1 MGFADD
7 FRQLLLKIQEEE
19 GSQLRAAQKLGVS
32 NGAFSSW
39 LSGARGKGH
48 TALFTALDRAG
59 ARLVFPGQNLSSEDG
74 GADLA
79 GENARLRK
87 DLERR
92 ERLLLFQSGRI
103 AELREQ
109 LSRRKGK
116 DGGKKTQVE
125 KARRLMNQK
134 RPRRRARQ
142 RGFSFCPGTA
152 GRI

>member
-1 MGFADD
+1 MAPFPRGFP
-7 FRQLLLKIQEEE
+7 E
-19 GSQLRAAQKLGVS
+19 RA
-32 NGAFSSW
+32 
-39 LSGARGKGH
+39 GKDI
-48 TALFTALDRAG
+48 LFTALDRAG

-116 DGGKKTQVE
+116 DGGKKR
-125 KARRLMNQK
+125 KSK
-134 RPRRRARQ
+134 KHDD
-142 RGFSFCPGTA
+142 
-152 GRI
+152 

>member
-74 GADLA
+74 GAISPAKTPGSERIWSA
-79 GENARLRK
+79 GSASC
-87 DLERR
+87 
-92 ERLLLFQSGRI
+92 F
-103 AELREQ
+103 
-109 LSRRKGK
+109 SR
-116 DGGKKTQVE
+116 
-125 KARRLMNQK
+125 
-134 RPRRRARQ
+134 
-142 RGFSFCPGTA
+142 A
-152 GRI
+152 GASPN

>member
-59 ARLVFPGQNLSSEDG
+59 ARLVFPD
-74 GADLA
+74 
-79 GENARLRK
+79 
-87 DLERR
+87 
-92 ERLLLFQSGRI
+92 RI
-103 AELREQ
+103 
-109 LSRRKGK
+109 
-116 DGGKKTQVE
+116 
-125 KARRLMNQK
+125 
-134 RPRRRARQ
+134 
-142 RGFSFCPGTA
+142 
-152 GRI
+152 

>member
-109 LSRRKGK
+109 LSRRKG
-116 DGGKKTQVE
+116 
-125 KARRLMNQK
+125 
-134 RPRRRARQ
+134 
-142 RGFSFCPGTA
+142 
-152 GRI
+152 

>member
-74 GADLA
+74 GVDLV

-116 DGGKKTQVE
+116 DGGKKR
-125 KARRLMNQK
+125 KSK
-134 RPRRRARQ
+134 KHDD
-142 RGFSFCPGTA
+142 
-152 GRI
+152 

>member
-39 LSGARGKGH
+39 LS
-48 TALFTALDRAG
+48 ALFTALDRAG

-116 DGGKKTQVE
+116 DGGKKR
-125 KARRLMNQK
+125 KSK
-134 RPRRRARQ
+134 KHDD
-142 RGFSFCPGTA
+142 
-152 GRI
+152 